1 MQEQLIYSLSRGDNL
16 DYIQKYVLEKEK
28 GTKVIQ
34 KDISNE
40 MFHLFFGIMEL
51 GKEVRNAL
59 KNDTYL
65 DTELKIAD
73 IFLILIALCNNLN
86 INLFDALI
94 KKEQFLNG
102 KMAKWF

>member
-1 MQEQLIYSLSRGDNL
+1 MMQGQLLDVLKRSENL
-16 DYIQKYVLEKEK
+16 DGIQKYVLEKESVDK
-28 GTKVIQ
+28 TITK
-34 KDISNE
+34 DLSNE
-40 MFHLFFGIMEL
+40 MFRLFFDVIEL

-102 KMAKWF
+102 KLK